1 MRTSGRVAGRAST
14 RSFIALVCAALV
26 AAALAPAG
34 AQTEQIEQA
43 RVERELAR
51 AAAAEAAVGLDPL
64 LAEDAE
70 LEAAVEALELHVAT
84 QESKLDAIQQSLDV
98 SRAEAERAAN
108 RVVDM
113 QIEIGAIRAALKAR
127 ALEAYVSTDSERV
140 DALFTSDDI
149 TVAAHKRAI
158 LETINANETDLI
170 DLLRSAE
177 GQLGT
182 LSDEADEAVV
192 RVMEEEAAEAE
203 QLGVLETALAEER
216 RLKAALEQ
224 RITDLRL
231 EIESLENEE
240 DRLTGLITGLIA
252 EEERRIAAA
261 EEARRRAEELRRL
274 AEEAERNQ
282 TDPENVPTPEPLPPP
297 ESAGNLAWPAGGIVT
312 SGFGPRWGRMHNG
325 IDIAAA
331 IGSPVYAAQSGT
343 VIQASAYGGYG
354 NMIVIDH
361 GGGFTTVYAHLS
373 DYAVSGGQSV
383 GKGAVIGSMG
393 CSGSC
398 TGPHLHF
405 ETRVRGIPQNPM
417 SYL

>member
-1 MRTSGRVAGRAST
+1 MSISGRLAARAST
-14 RSFIALVCAALV
+14 RFIV
-26 AAALAPAG
+26 ALACAVVFASAFPAAG
-34 AQTEQIEQA
+34 AQTDQIEDA
-43 RVERELAR
+43 RSEREEAR
-51 AAAAEAAVGLDPL
+51 AAAAEAAIGLDPL

-84 QESKLDAIQQSLDV
+84 QQARLQSIQQSLEV
-98 SRAEAERAAN
+98 SRAEAETAAN

-113 QIEIGAIRAALKAR
+113 QIEIGAIRGALRAR
-127 ALEAYVSTDSERV
+127 ALEAYISTDSERV

-158 LETINANETDLI
+158 LQTINANETDLI

-177 GQLGT
+177 DQLGE
-182 LSDEADEAVV
+182 LSDEADAAVE
-192 RVMEEEAAEAE
+192 RVMDEEAAEAD
-203 QLGVLETALAEER
+203 QLATLEAALAEEQ

-224 RITDLRL
+224 RIGDLRL
-231 EIESLENEE
+231 EIDALESEE
-240 DRLTGLITGLIA
+240 DRLTRLITGLIA
-252 EEERRIAAA
+252 EEERRIAA
-261 EEARRRAEELRRL
+261 EQEAKRRAEELRRL

-282 TDPENVPTPEPLPPP
+282 TDPENVPTPKPLPPP
-297 ESAGNLAWPAGGIVT
+297 QSAGDLTWPAGGIVT

-325 IDIAAA
+325 LDIAAGS
-331 IGSPVYAAQSGT
+331 GSPVYAAQSGT

-373 DYAVSGGQSV
+373 SYAVSSGQSV
-383 GKGAVIGSMG
+383 GKGAVIGAMG

-405 ETRVRGIPQNPM
+405 ETRVQGVPQNPM
-417 SYL
+417 LYL